1 MINYVKFLRGTP
13 TAYQGLETK
22 DHNTLYFISEEE
34 ANTGSLYLGDKLISG
49 SLDLTKFSIKDLKDV
64 NINGETLVD
73 GQILVYDFASKQWV
87 NKTVSEI
94 AAEAMKGATADKDGT
109 AGLVP
114 APKAGQQ
121 NLFLR
126 GDGTWAEA
134 GETADITELRAT
146 VATLVGTDAS
156 QSVRQIATGVL
167 TEALIPEGAKESLD
181 TLQEIAAWIQQH
193 PDDATAMNG
202 KITVLQEKVGTLE
215 GEINTLKGQ
224 NDNFVEK
231 TVYAAEVGDLTQLSS
246 HLADSSSTSTIVD
259 EINSLNQRLEWQE
272 LK

>member
-1 MINYVKFLRGTP
+1 M
-13 TAYQGLETK
+13 
-22 DHNTLYFISEEE
+22 
-34 ANTGSLYLGDKLISG
+34 
-49 SLDLTKFSIKDLKDV
+49 
-64 NINGETLVD
+64 
-73 GQILVYDFASKQWV
+73 
-87 NKTVSEI
+87 
-94 AAEAMKGATADKDGT
+94 
-109 AGLVP
+109 
-114 APKAGQQ
+114 
-121 NLFLR
+121 
-126 GDGTWAEA
+126 
-134 GETADITELRAT
+134 RAT

-224 NDNFVEK
+224 NDNFVKK
-231 TVYAAEVGDLTQLSS
+231 TVYAAEVGDLTKLSS